1 MLKLPQRKAVKQ
13 MFEPY
18 ILESSLDA
26 IRFVSWNKVDK
37 FRAVLSMAYLNSAWN
52 IRLNEHELLVTHNS
66 LRTRVWCLC

>member
-1 MLKLPQRKAVKQ
+1 MLKLPQRKPVKQ

-26 IRFVSWNKVDK
+26 IHFVSWNKTER

-52 IRLNEHELLVTHNS
+52 IRLSEHELLVTHNS